1 MTTKAYILQ
10 KPSTSRTTS
19 RKYAL
24 DCTNKLENSNYTTKD
39 WFEITKIIETT
50 NNGDKNRIILGIL
63 DKHKQIVAKIGENNT
78 LHKEFVISNEL
89 FSTNVIKTYCFFKCN
104 DDYTQVNEER
114 EYLCNSKGN
123 KMSVLLM
130 EYCELG
136 NMREFDF
143 YKYQPAFYSCMKQA
157 LLTLIELC
165 HNQGFY
171 HNDFHAGNVLI
182 KKTKMNTIDYI
193 IKDKIYTVKIQ
204 GYKAVIMDYENAVLV
219 NKPKTEYYNNDF
231 LQKDIQRF
239 MSDIMLNSTK
249 ITFDKKYLID
259 IMETLDIDTILNKID
274 EIELGKYKSLEEI
287 LKERMIEY
295 QIS

>member
-1 MTTKAYILQ
+1 MDTKAYILQ

-24 DCTNKLENSNYTTKD
+24 DCTNKLENSKYTTKD
-39 WFEITKIIETT
+39 WFEITKIIDST
-50 NNGDKNRIILGIL
+50 NNDDKNRILLGIL
-63 DKHKQIVAKIGENNT
+63 DKHKQCVVKIGQNNT

-89 FSTNVIKTYCFFKCN
+89 FSENVIKMYCFFKCN

-114 EYLCNSKGN
+114 TYLCNSKGN
-123 KMSVLLM
+123 QMSVLLM

-165 HNQGFY
+165 YNQGFY

-182 KKTKMNTIDYI
+182 KKTNMDTIDYI
-193 IKDKIYTVKIQ
+193 IRDKIYTVKTH
-204 GYKAVIMDYENAVLV
+204 GYKAVIMDFENAVFINKVDHTV
-219 NKPKTEYYNNDF
+219 NQKF
-231 LQKDIQRF
+231 LQDDIIRF
-239 MSDIMLNSTK
+239 MTDIMTNSTK
-249 ITFDKKYLID
+249 ITFNMKHLIS
-259 IMETLDIDTILNKID
+259 IKETLDIDTILNKID

-295 QIS
+295 QIY

>member
-39 WFEITKIIETT
+39 WFEITKIIEST
-50 NNGDKNRIILGIL
+50 NNDDKNRIILGIL

-136 NMREFDF
+136 NMRDFDF

-165 HNQGFY
+165 DNQGFY

-182 KKTKMNTIDYI
+182 KRTKMDTIDYI
-193 IKDKIYTVKIQ
+193 IGDKIYKVKTNC
-204 GYKAVIMDYENAVLV
+204 YKAVMMDFENAFLLNKASSTV
-219 NKPKTEYYNNDF
+219 NQKF
-231 LQKDIQRF
+231 LQDDILRF
-239 MSDIMLNSTK
+239 MTDIMTNSTK
-249 ITFDKKYLID
+249 ITFDKKHLFD
-259 IMETLDIDTILNKID
+259 IMETLDIDKILSTID

>member
-39 WFEITKIIETT
+39 WFEITKIIEST
-50 NNGDKNRIILGIL
+50 NNDDKNRIILGIL

-104 DDYTQVNEER
+104 DDYTKVNEER

-182 KKTKMNTIDYI
+182 KKTKMDTIDYI
-193 IKDKIYTVKIQ
+193 IGDKIYKVKTN
-204 GYKAVIMDYENAVLV
+204 GYKAVMMDFENAFLLNKASSTV
-219 NKPKTEYYNNDF
+219 NQKF
-231 LQKDIQRF
+231 LQDDILRF
-239 MSDIMLNSTK
+239 MTDIMTNSTK

-274 EIELGKYKSLEEI
+274 EIELEKYKSLEEI